1 MNPPIFFTLLKHFA
15 IFLPFVFFG
24 KTGLCEPESIESKS
38 WNPQFLMKHEAK
50 WLVQALEQAHF
61 NKVPIDKL
69 EPREFISSFLE
80 RLDKQKLYFT
90 QKQVDK
96 YHKSFSATLITFFKQ
111 GNLFPAFEIYNDY
124 KSDR

>member
-24 KTGLCEPESIESKS
+24 KTGLCEPESIESKQ
-38 WNPQFLMKHEAK
+38 PGTHTMKHEAK

-69 EPREFISSFLE
+69 EPREFVFPVFWKGWINKNFIL
-80 RLDKQKLYFT
+80 R
-90 QKQVDK
+90 
-96 YHKSFSATLITFFKQ
+96 KS
-111 GNLFPAFEIYNDY
+111 
-124 KSDR
+124 R

>member
-1 MNPPIFFTLLKHFA
+1 
-15 IFLPFVFFG
+15 
-24 KTGLCEPESIESKS
+24 
-38 WNPQFLMKHEAK
+38 MKHEAK

-90 QKQVDK
+90 QKEVDK
-96 YHKSFSATLITFFKQ
+96 FDKSFSPTLITFFKQ
-111 GNLFPAFEIYNDY
+111 GNLFPGYEIYNEY
-124 KSDR
+124 KRAVGEALGLGYFHLGYRYDFRYQSNF